1 MRFNAIY
8 FLSLSLL
15 LTALCGCKTP
25 KLSEA
30 NEQMERGEFFNAAK
44 TYRAV
49 YNKLSPKNE
58 RELRGVVAY
67 RLATCYRRLN
77 QAPRASA
84 AYQNAIR
91 YEYPDSMAFYYLGR
105 SLQAEGK
112 YNPAIDAYTAFLE
125 WRPDDALAKEG
136 IRGCRKAIRAKGEPK
151 SRYIVR
157 NAKSSTLR
165 DPTSHLCILTKL

>member
-67 RLATCYRRLN
+67 RLATCYRRL
-77 QAPRASA
+77 
-84 AYQNAIR
+84 
-91 YEYPDSMAFYYLGR
+91 
-105 SLQAEGK
+105 
-112 YNPAIDAYTAFLE
+112 
-125 WRPDDALAKEG
+125 
-136 IRGCRKAIRAKGEPK
+136 
-151 SRYIVR
+151 SRLSI
-157 NAKSSTLR
+157 S
-165 DPTSHLCILTKL
+165 